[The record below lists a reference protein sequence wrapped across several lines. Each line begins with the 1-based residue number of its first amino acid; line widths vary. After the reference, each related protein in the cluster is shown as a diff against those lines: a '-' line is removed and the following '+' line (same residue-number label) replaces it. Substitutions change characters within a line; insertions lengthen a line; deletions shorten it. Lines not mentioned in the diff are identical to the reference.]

1 MKERRLVMGRVINIV
16 CFIYAVTMAVLCL
29 SMLFAN
35 TVPAFFPW
43 YAVYTIP
50 TVHIIVSIII
60 FILIFKENMII
71 KFLLFQI
78 ESWVAIYTGFEEI
91 GMFLFYAS
99 IFTLYLFY
107 FTDKKDF
114 KHVII
119 CFLFH
124 LFFLII
130 NPATN
135 IATKVVNIASSIFM
149 MIMFM
154 YFYEVLKNKF
164 SSFIPKAV
172 TLNSNISDKVPGD
185 TIKLSEYNL
194 TERQISFVY
203 DNIIEN
209 LTYNDLVE
217 KYFVSLSTVKKEFAD
232 VYKIFGV
239 TKLSELQILLLQYKI
254 EK

>member
-1 MKERRLVMGRVINIV
+1 MERVINVV
-16 CFIYAVTMAVLCL
+16 CFIYAVTMTILCL
-29 SMLFAN
+29 SMLYTK

-50 TVHIIVSIII
+50 TVHLICSIIV
-60 FILIFKENMII
+60 FCLIFKENLILR
-71 KFLLFQI
+71 FFLFQI
-78 ESWVAIYTGFEEI
+78 ESWVAIYTGFAEI
-91 GMFLFYAS
+91 GMFLYYAS
-99 IFTLYLFY
+99 IFSLYIHY

-114 KHVII
+114 KHVTI
-119 CFLFH
+119 CFIFH

-130 NPATN
+130 SPSTN

-172 TLNSNISDKVPGD
+172 TLNSNISDKVPGE

-194 TERQISFVY
+194 TERQINFIY